1 MAMTL
6 AVVEELQVQ
15 LLTQEELNSRE
26 EAIIVWEDGLITFER
41 ALGRACMERDAECAE
56 TEAVR

>member
-6 AVVEELQVQ
+6 AVVEELQ
-15 LLTQEELNSRE
+15 TQEELNSRE
-26 EAIIVWEDGLITFER
+26 EAIVVWEDGLITFER